1 MLGNCLDFSK
11 IQLQWPPTGLMVFML
26 LPLNVL
32 SLSLRTPLV
41 RLVASALPFPIG
53 ISLVTLPAL
62 SRGISEPVSQCHAC
76 NYGATLATTRHTCAP
91 NAHEGRFKH
100 HYTIGVGTSRLF
112 LARRAR
118 IQPLYHSNPHKYTH
132 SVVLQQHQHCN
143 IGG

>member
-1 MLGNCLDFSK
+1 MDFLR

-41 RLVASALPFPIG
+41 RPIASALSFPIG

-62 SRGISEPVSQCHAC
+62 SRGISEPLSWCHAC
-76 NYGATLATTRHTCAP
+76 HYGTTQATTRHTCAP

-118 IQPLYHSNPHKYTH
+118 NSLCTIQIPFKYTR
-132 SVVLQQHQHCN
+132 SVRITAASAL
-143 IGG
+143 